1 MLELLV
7 IIQFLHR
14 NVVANGGVVS
24 LFRIQN
30 EHSQQPTMGLNQQ
43 NGDMCSYCFCYI
55 YIYMYLCNYIYYNV
69 CIIYIYIYILNK
81 MGTSML
87 LCMYIYTCRMGDT
100 TRFSETVARD
110 LFPRA
115 PERRVLRK
123 RNS

>member
-55 YIYMYLCNYIYYNV
+55 YMYLCNYMYYNDYNV
-69 CIIYIYIYILNK
+69 CIIYIHIHTQQNGDINVSMYVYI
-81 MGTSML
+81 
-87 LCMYIYTCRMGDT
+87 
-100 TRFSETVARD
+100 
-110 LFPRA
+110 
-115 PERRVLRK
+115 
-123 RNS
+123 

>member
-1 MLELLV
+1 MLELLI

-55 YIYMYLCNYIYYNV
+55 YICISVTTFIIMYV
-69 CIIYIYIYILNK
+69 
-81 MGTSML
+81 
-87 LCMYIYTCRMGDT
+87 
-100 TRFSETVARD
+100 
-110 LFPRA
+110 
-115 PERRVLRK
+115 
-123 RNS
+123 